1 MELLQSTNPENITK
15 WIIKELEI
23 TWRDRFERC
32 EQAYKPQK
40 VDQIQIIIDLKGAT
54 LKQITNKHL
63 NLLWAEISK
72 ELCKRFPEIVH
83 KITIVNTP
91 MFFESFF
98 NSELLPQL
106 SEKTASKI

>member
-15 WIIKELEI
+15 WIIKEMEI

-54 LKQITNKHL
+54 LK
-63 NLLWAEISK
+63 
-72 ELCKRFPEIVH
+72 
-83 KITIVNTP
+83 
-91 MFFESFF
+91 
-98 NSELLPQL
+98 
-106 SEKTASKI
+106 